1 MSSESQKLVVGF
13 GSSIIERLIAELG
26 ATQADVFPEL
36 ADIRNLQ
43 GDSTGYVRVYK
54 ADKLIK
60 ATHLSVNVAPGARYF
75 NIQIVPEAQY
85 NVPRY
90 SLEGMLTV
98 QGSQVSL
105 DMFPD
110 VDTFMSIQSV
120 LQQMS
125 GVNQVFEE
133 AKQTDIDFRPSR
145 LPHMRAFC
153 SPYFL
158 NVFRATEEQLPE
170 LDRLANRYFDEWQ
183 KIFVGAEKVDAAAAA
198 DRAARRNHMSDSV
211 IALDPDR
218 QMIVQVYGE
227 EITHAIEQAVMYW

>member
-1 MSSESQKLVVGF
+1 MSSESQKLVAGF

-43 GDSTGYVRVYK
+43 GDSTGYVRVYH
-54 ADKLIK
+54 AEKLIK

-75 NIQIVPEAQY
+75 NIQVVPEAQY

-90 SLEGMLTV
+90 SLEGMLTG

-110 VDTFMSIQSV
+110 VDTFMSIESV

-183 KIFVGAEKVDAAAAA
+183 KIFASAEKVDAAAAA
-198 DRAARRNHMSDSV
+198 DRAVRRNHMSDSV

>member
-1 MSSESQKLVVGF
+1 MSTESLKLVAGF

-26 ATQADVFPEL
+26 ASQTDAFPEL
-36 ADIRNLQ
+36 SDIRNLQ

-54 ADKLIK
+54 AAGIAK

-75 NIQIVPEAQY
+75 NIQIVPEPQY
-85 NVPRY
+85 NVTRY
-90 SLEGMLTV
+90 AFEGMVTV
-98 QGSQVSL
+98 QGSQISM

-110 VDTFMSIQSV
+110 VDVFMQIQPV
-120 LQQMS
+120 LEQMA
-125 GVNQVFEE
+125 GVKKVFDE

-153 SPYFL
+153 SPFFL
-158 NVFRATEEQLPE
+158 NAAKATEADLPE
-170 LDRLANRYFDEWQ
+170 LDKIANRYFDEWK
-183 KIFVGAEKVDAAAAA
+183 KIFAAREEVDAAAAA
-198 DRAARRNHMSDSV
+198 DRTARRDHMSDVV

-227 EITHAIEQAVMYW
+227 EITCAIEKAVMY